1 MLYDMIENIRYGGQA
16 LLGYVRAYKPD
27 MKMRDYELYRGIY
40 CSLCRALGRN
50 YSPLA
55 QLFLSYDFALAC
67 VIRLACAESGCS
79 FSAKRCPYNPAKKCM
94 ICGNRDI
101 FDFCSHAV
109 IITVYYKILD
119 NLHDKG
125 FFSRLG
131 AALIYPAVALMHRK
145 AKRLAPEAEKAVA
158 DAMKL
163 QAETEAKPSPSIDE
177 AAHPSADALG
187 SIFALGAPESKAES
201 LRTIGYLTGRFV
213 YILDAAD
220 DLEDDLKK
228 GAFNPFS
235 ACDISTAE
243 NRKEFADRIRGMLN
257 LTQGGILEALDS
269 LEAERF
275 FDISENIL
283 LDGITVCAEKVLEK
297 YGDKTEK
304 KKEYIVE

>member
-1 MLYDMIENIRYGGQA
+1 M
-16 LLGYVRAYKPD
+16 LGYVRAYKPD
-27 MKMRDYELYRGIY
+27 MKMMDYELYRGIY

-94 ICGNRDI
+94 ICGSKDI

-109 IITVYYKILD
+109 IITIYYKILD

-125 FFSRLG
+125 FFKKLV

-145 AKRLAPEAEKAVA
+145 AKKLAPEAEKAVA

-163 QAETEAKPSPSIDE
+163 QAETEAKTSPSIDE
-177 AAHPSADALG
+177 CAHPSADALG
-187 SIFALGAPESKAES
+187 RIFALDAPDNQKEA

-228 GAFNPFS
+228 GAFNPFIS
-235 ACDISTAE
+235 CDISSPE
-243 NRKEFADRIRGMLN
+243 KRKEFADKIRGMLN

-269 LEAERF
+269 LDIKRF
-275 FDISENIL
+275 YDISENIL
-283 LDGITVCAEKVLEK
+283 LDGITNAAEKVLEK
-297 YGDKTEK
+297 YGDKPEK
-304 KKEYIVE
+304 KKNFVVD